1 MEWKQK
7 LRKDLDRLANDHV
20 DRADPERGYDRG
32 VTAAEQRVRR
42 ALRHLYFIP
51 NRRACWAYVQA
62 VAPIDVKK
70 IIWHHERD
78 ELIDDPRIGKGHVDV
93 DRIEEIEPIPAPPG
107 VRVAI
112 YGWLYIAMHRP
123 WLQGL
128 AASHILERINDP
140 TVIQGKTLIQRTAD
154 RLMKD
159 LNLKREE
166 LPLGTRVH
174 LEADIEHSNLIWSV
188 FERYVVDEVT
198 YGQVMEGARES
209 LECQALYDRSVAQA
223 VALANQE
230 EEANPSCGAEQGA
243 S

>member
-7 LRKDLDRLANDHV
+7 LREDLDRLANDHV
-20 DRADPERGYDRG
+20 NRADPERGYDRR

-42 ALRHLYFIP
+42 AMRHIYFIP
-51 NRRACWAYVQA
+51 NRRDCWAYVQA

-93 DRIEEIEPIPAPPG
+93 DRIEDIEPFPPPPG

-112 YGWLYIAMHRP
+112 YGWLHIAMHRP

-128 AASHILERINDP
+128 ASSHILERINDP
-140 TVIQGKTLIQRTAD
+140 NSIKGKTYIQRSAD

-159 LNLKREE
+159 LDLKLEE

-174 LEADIEHSNLIWSV
+174 LVADIEHSNLIGTV
-188 FERYVVDEVT
+188 FDRYVADEAS
-198 YGQVMEGARES
+198 YRLVMEGARES
-209 LECQALYDRSVAQA
+209 LECQALYDRAVGQA
-223 VALANQE
+223 VASANQE
-230 EEANPSCGAEQGA
+230 EAARVG
-243 S
+243 

>member
-1 MEWKQK
+1 MEWKQR
-7 LRKDLDRLANDHV
+7 LRDDLDRLANDHV
-20 DRADPERGYDRG
+20 NRADPERGYDRRI
-32 VTAAEQRVRR
+32 TPAELRVRR

-62 VAPIDVKK
+62 VAPTDVKK
-70 IIWHHERD
+70 VIWHHERD

-93 DRIEEIEPIPAPPG
+93 DRIEDIEPVPAPPG

-128 AASHILERINDP
+128 ASSHILERINDP
-140 TVIQGKTLIQRTAD
+140 TIIKGKTLIQRSAE

-159 LNLKREE
+159 LNLKLEE

-188 FERYVVDEVT
+188 FERYVADEIAYREVLD
-198 YGQVMEGARES
+198 GARES
-209 LECQALYDRSVAQA
+209 LECQALYDQA
-223 VALANQE
+223 VTEAVAMANQE
-230 EEANPSCGAEQGA
+230 AQAG
-243 S
+243 